1 MENKLIMF
9 GSMTPMMRARELLR
23 RHGIRGI
30 TVRTP
35 AHLRRGSCGYSLLVK
50 RGFDEAVSLIK
61 NENIKP
67 IQNSPSRLPIR
78 SGT

>member
-35 AHLRRGSCGYSLLVK
+35 AHLRRSSCGYSLKL
-50 RGFDEAVSLIK
+50 RSDSAERAAQLLR
-61 NENIKP
+61 ENR
-67 IQNSPSRLPIR
+67 IQFVGVAAADYS
-78 SGT
+78 

>member
-30 TVRTP
+30 TVRTSDD
-35 AHLRRGSCGYSLLVK
+35 LS
-50 RGFDEAVSLIK
+50 
-61 NENIKP
+61 
-67 IQNSPSRLPIR
+67 
-78 SGT
+78 

>member
-9 GSMTPMMRARELLR
+9 GSMTPVMRARELLR

-35 AHLRRGSCGYSLLVK
+35 AHLRRGSCGYSLKLSAGSAERATQLLRENRIPLV
-50 RGFDEAVSLIK
+50 GVAAADYS
-61 NENIKP
+61 
-67 IQNSPSRLPIR
+67 
-78 SGT
+78 

>member
-35 AHLRRGSCGYSLLVK
+35 AHLRRNNRAHS
-50 RGFDEAVSLIK
+50 RAFA
-61 NENIKP
+61 
-67 IQNSPSRLPIR
+67 SRLLRLQPEAPFGQR
-78 SGT
+78 